1 MGRPGQWKKGQ
12 SGNPRGRPKTSDDA
26 RAAFAAA
33 FPKAADTLVALLDSA
48 DEAIRLRAADSILQK
63 HLTLAEQPV
72 AAPAEDQRRRLVVIT
87 GDDAPPADG
96 EQ

>member
-1 MGRPGQWKKGQ
+1 MGRPGTWKKGQ

-26 RAAFAAA
+26 RATFAAA
-33 FPKAADTLVALLDSA
+33 FPKAAETLVALLDSP

-63 HLTLAEQPV
+63 HLNLAEQPV
-72 AAPAEDQRRRLVVIT
+72 AQPAEDQRRRLVVID
-87 GDDAPPADG
+87 GDGAPASDT